1 MEQLKFIKNYN
12 QKLFCDAFTTIR
24 PFKRT
29 RSVGDEVKIILHRD
43 GKDPIEMNATI
54 RHLHTTYLRDIPEY
68 TFATDTGMGK
78 ELSIDLFCNIYKKY
92 GVDANSIQFQIIT
105 LTHKR

>member
-29 RSVGDEVKIILHRD
+29 RRVGDEVKIILFRE
-43 GKDPIEMNATI
+43 GKDPLEMNATI

-78 ELSIDLFCNIYKKY
+78 ELSIEMFQNIYNKI
-92 GVDANSIQFQIIT
+92 GIDANAIQFQIIT
-105 LTHKR
+105 LTHR